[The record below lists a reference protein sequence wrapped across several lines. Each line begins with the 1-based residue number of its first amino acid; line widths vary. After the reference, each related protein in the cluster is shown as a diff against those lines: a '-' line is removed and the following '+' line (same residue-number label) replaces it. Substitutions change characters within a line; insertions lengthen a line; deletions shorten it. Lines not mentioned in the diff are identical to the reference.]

1 MEERVLLAED
11 EERMRS
17 IVRDYFGAHGVTC
30 DLAKDG
36 AEALELLRTQDYDA
50 VLLDVLMPEA
60 DGFTVCRAVR
70 EHSRVP
76 ILFLTALG
84 EERDMLRGYELG
96 ADDYITKPFSL
107 AVLLAKTQ
115 AVIRRSRGEGG
126 ERLTCGAITLEPGR
140 RRCTAAG
147 AEVELSPREYALLLC
162 LMRNK
167 GQVLSR
173 EQLLDKVWG
182 IDFDGGERAVDVRI
196 KSLRLRW
203 RLAVPLAV
211 TFFLLWLGTMY
222 MLTAADQEAIKVK
235 RNLAMTQAREM
246 QEEQWGYYQKNLAKG
261 LGPEAADILQQNMS
275 SYGVGWIDG
284 EAVLALVVRDS
295 AGRELRNQIA
305 WGYGHEYGV
314 DMGDRWY
321 LELDS
326 GLDDEGQKALA
337 RWIVD
342 HRSGGNWDYALYPTD
357 PDRGGVVDADGT
369 FARVAGLKGEGNS
382 IQVQRI
388 QIIHPDGTAET
399 MVETSTQG
407 ENPVTVDL
415 AYFRLKS
422 LLLPDSNANAGA
434 IDMDL
439 RLSNYHASHAVLDA
453 AAVLLVL
460 SGYLSRRVT
469 GPVENLS
476 ALAGRGEPCPQDGP
490 IKELNTLAEAVNAG
504 QEQMRGQ
511 IRRERAFTRA
521 AAHELKT
528 PLAILRAHA
537 EALQED
543 IDPAKREEYLDVVL
557 AETDRMAALTAA
569 LLDLSRL
576 EQGEA
581 LAREPV
587 ELSKLVRGVFDRLAL
602 PLERKCIGLKLDL
615 DESWT
620 EGDRARLEMAV
631 SNLASNALRHC
642 APGGTVSVSLTGEE
656 GGVVLTV
663 DNDGE
668 PIPEN
673 DLSRIWEPFYRGD
686 ASRSRDT
693 GGTGLGLALV
703 KAAVEAHGGNCSA
716 SNREEGVC
724 FRVWLPGLQSA
735 Q

>member
-1 MEERVLLAED
+1 MKERVLLAED

-76 ILFLTALG
+76 VLFLTALG
-84 EERDMLRGYELG
+84 EERDMLRGYGLG

-196 KSLRLRW
+196 KILRLRW

-246 QEEQWGYYQKNLAKG
+246 QEEQRGYYQKNLAKG

-305 WGYGHEYGV
+305 WGYGQEYGV

-342 HRSGGNWDYALYPTD
+342 HRSGGNWDYALYPTA

-476 ALAGRGEPCPQDGP
+476 ALAGQGEPCPQNGP